1 MALQQRLDLFLIFI
15 GMNGACGV
23 HQHALGCQQ
32 RQKPVQESLLLG
44 QKTTN
49 GFGRHPPTGI
59 GVTGQGSQPRA
70 GGIDQDPLE
79 GFTPL
84 RALLQKIGSIRSQG
98 IDGGKTKPGSIGRN
112 ALQPSG

>member
-1 MALQQRLDLFLIFI
+1 
-15 GMNGACGV
+15 MNGAGGV
-23 HQHALGCQQ
+23 HQHPLGSQQ

-44 QKTTN
+44 QKATN
-49 GFGRHPPTGI
+49 GLGRHPPAGI

-84 RALLQKIGSIRSQG
+84 GALLQKIGSIRSQG
-98 IDGGKTKPGSIGRN
+98 IDGGEAKPGGIGCN

>member
-1 MALQQRLDLFLIFI
+1 
-15 GMNGACGV
+15 MNGAGGV
-23 HQHALGCQQ
+23 HQHALGSQQ
-32 RQKPVQESLLLG
+32 RHKPVQESLLLG

-49 GFGRHPPTGI
+49 GLGRHPPTGI

-84 RALLQKIGSIRSQG
+84 GALLQKIGSIRSQG
-98 IDGGKTKPGSIGRN
+98 IDGGEAKPGGIGRN

>member
-1 MALQQRLDLFLIFI
+1 
-15 GMNGACGV
+15 MNGAGGV
-23 HQHALGCQQ
+23 HQHALGSQQ

-44 QKTTN
+44 QKATN
-49 GFGRHPPTGI
+49 GLGRHPPTGI

-70 GGIDQDPLE
+70 GGIDQNPLE

-84 RALLQKIGSIRSQG
+84 GALLQKIGGIRSQG
-98 IDGGKTKPGSIGRN
+98 IDGGEAEPSGVRCN

>member
-1 MALQQRLDLFLIFI
+1 MVQVAYTNTPW
-15 GMNGACGV
+15 GANNG
-23 HQHALGCQQ
+23 
-32 RQKPVQESLLLG
+32 KKSVQESLLLG

-49 GFGRHPPTGI
+49 GLGRHPPAGI

-84 RALLQKIGSIRSQG
+84 GALLQKIGGIGSQG
-98 IDGGKTKPGSIGRN
+98 IDGGKAKPA
-112 ALQPSG
+112 ALAATRLSRPAERSTAQISA